1 MALFGSVLGAEETTL
16 VKVLNIITLCDVA
29 VLKDLL
35 EYNGIAVP
43 VNDLVLVILEQ
54 LLRRGQIRNVYV
66 IRPTYFFHEVLQI
79 GALGKT
85 GKLAGII
92 DADVDEL
99 LDAGILEQ
107 TEELS
112 GVLLRE
118 TNGI

>member
-1 MALFGSVLGAEETTL
+1 MTLFGSVFGAEEAAL
-16 VKVLNIITLCDVA
+16 VKVLNIIALCNVA

-35 EYNGIAVP
+35 EYDGIAIP
-43 VNDLVLVILEQ
+43 VNNFVMVILEQ
-54 LLRRGQIRNVYV
+54 FLRRGQIRNVDV
-66 IRPTYFFHEVLQI
+66 TRSTYFFHEVLQI

-92 DADVDEL
+92 DANVDKL
-99 LDAGILEQ
+99 LDTGILEQ